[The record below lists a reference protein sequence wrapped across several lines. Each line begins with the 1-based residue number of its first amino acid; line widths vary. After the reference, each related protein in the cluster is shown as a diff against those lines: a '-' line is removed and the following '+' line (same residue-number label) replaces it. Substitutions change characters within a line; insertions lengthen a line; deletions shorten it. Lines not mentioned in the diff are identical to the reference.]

1 MLALHINICTCIYN
15 INCHCIYFTLF
26 VHSYTYQKRTNEI
39 QEKKNVFITF
49 VDMQYAYTV
58 KFTDEIIVYIRHHN
72 KTVISYLF

>member
-1 MLALHINICTCIYN
+1 MN
-15 INCHCIYFTLF
+15 F
-26 VHSYTYQKRTNEI
+26 KK
-39 QEKKNVFITF
+39 KKNVFITF